1 MAICLYSE
9 QQKFKEKD
17 VKYFWKICLCLA
29 FLFPLSSA
37 WAQIKIGQTVGLT
50 GPVSG
55 TVKEAVAG
63 AKLYIDS
70 INAKGGVLG
79 ERIDLMTLDDQF
91 DVKLAA
97 ENARILIEEKKVIAL
112 FLNRGTPHTQAI
124 MPLLAKYGIPLVAPS
139 TGATLLHKPVNR
151 HIFNVR
157 TSYQRE
163 VEKLID
169 HLHTVKTERIALVHV
184 DDTFGEDA
192 LAGAEA
198 AFAKNKITPVA
209 VLKADRNKP
218 DFATIVPALIKANPQ
233 TILWVASG
241 TAVSEGVKAL
251 RAAGSSSVVATL
263 SNNASE
269 GFIKSL
275 EASGEGVIVT
285 QVFPA
290 ERALNYAMVR
300 EAQAL
305 AKTAKTNLSPA
316 MLEGFAGAKVLV
328 EGLRRAGKNPTSER
342 LITALNGMNRFDLGG
357 LVVGYSTGDHTGLDF
372 ADLSI
377 IGRDGK
383 FRR

>member
-1 MAICLYSE
+1 MRC
-9 QQKFKEKD
+9 
-17 VKYFWKICLCLA
+17 FWKLCLSLA
-29 FLFPLSSA
+29 FALPLSSA

-91 DVKLAA
+91 DVKQAA

-112 FLNRGTPHTQAI
+112 FLNRGTPHTEAI
-124 MPLLAKYGIPLVAPS
+124 MPLLAKYGVPLIAPS
-139 TGATLLHKPVNR
+139 TGATLLHKPINR
-151 HIFNVR
+151 YIFNVR

-169 HLHTVKTERIALVHV
+169 HLYTVKTDRIALVHV
-184 DDTFGEDA
+184 DDTFGADA

-209 VLKADRNKP
+209 VVKADRNKP
-218 DFATIVPALIKANPQ
+218 DFASIVPALIKANPQ

-241 TAVSEGVKAL
+241 TAVSEGIKAL
-251 RAAGSSSVVATL
+251 RTAGSTSAVATL

-275 EASGEGVIVT
+275 GAHGEGVIVT

-300 EAQAL
+300 EAQGL
-305 AKTAKTNLSPA
+305 AKAAKQNLSPA

-357 LVVGYSTGDHTGLDF
+357 LVVGYSAGDHTGLDF

>member
-1 MAICLYSE
+1 M
-9 QQKFKEKD
+9 
-17 VKYFWKICLCLA
+17 KIFIKIILCLVIAAPIQVA
-29 FLFPLSSA
+29 F
-37 WAQIKIGQTVGLT
+37 AQIKIGQTVGLT
-50 GPVSG
+50 GAVAG
-55 TVKEAVAG
+55 TVKEAVGG

-79 ERIDLMTLDDQF
+79 EKIELITLDDQF
-91 DVKLAA
+91 DVKQAA

-124 MPLLAKYGIPLVAPS
+124 MPLLAKYGVPLVAPS
-139 TGATLLHKPVNR
+139 TGAMLLHKPVNR
-151 HIFNVR
+151 LIFNVR

-169 HLHTVKTERIALVHV
+169 HLHTVKTDRIALVHV

-198 AFAKNKITPVA
+198 AFVKNKIKPVA
-209 VLKADRNKP
+209 ILKADRNKP
-218 DFATIVPALIKANPQ
+218 DYGVIVPELIKANPQ
-233 TILWVASG
+233 TVLWVASG

-251 RAAGSSSVVATL
+251 RAAGLSSVVATL

-275 EASGEGVIVT
+275 GAQGEGVIVT

-300 EAQAL
+300 EAQVL
-305 AKTAKTNLSPA
+305 AKAEKVNLTPA

-342 LITALNGMNRFDLGG
+342 LITALNGLSKFDLGG
-357 LVVGYSTGDHTGLDF
+357 LVVGYSAADHSGLDF

>member
-1 MAICLYSE
+1 MRC
-9 QQKFKEKD
+9 
-17 VKYFWKICLCLA
+17 FWKLCIGFALVSS
-29 FLFPLSSA
+29 FHSA
-37 WAQIKIGQTVGLT
+37 WSQIKIGQTVGLT
-50 GPVSG
+50 GLVSG
-55 TVKEAVAG
+55 TVKEALGG

-70 INAKGGVLG
+70 INAKGGVAG
-79 ERIDLMTLDDQF
+79 ERIELITLDDQF
-91 DVKLAA
+91 DVKQAA

-124 MPLLAKYGIPLVAPS
+124 MPLLAKYNIPLIAPS

-157 TSYQRE
+157 SSYHRE
-163 VEKLID
+163 VEKIVD
-169 HLHTVKTERIALVHV
+169 HLSTVKTDRIALVHV
-184 DDTFGEDA
+184 DDSFGADA

-198 AFAKNKITPVA
+198 AFAKNKITPVV
-209 VLKADRNKP
+209 VLKADRSKP
-218 DFATIVPALIKANPQ
+218 DFASIVPALIKANPQ

-241 TAVSEGVKAL
+241 TAVSEGIKAL
-251 RAAGSSSVVATL
+251 RAAGSTSAVVTL

-275 EASGEGVIVT
+275 GTHGEGVIVT

-290 ERALNYAMVR
+290 ERAINYAMVR
-300 EAQAL
+300 EAQGL
-305 AKTAKTNLSPA
+305 AKAAKQNLSPA

-328 EGLRRAGKNPTSER
+328 EGLRRAGKTPTSER
-342 LITALNGMNRFDLGG
+342 LITALNSMSRFDLGG
-357 LVVGYSTGDHTGLDF
+357 LVVGYGSQDHTGLDF

-377 IGRDGK
+377 IGRDSK